1 MKNSIRPFLTLMIC
15 LLPSLGFAQL
25 GGQRAFEYLN
35 LPGNAR
41 LAALGGANITS
52 GWLDPAMI
60 HTNPALLNPEWN
72 KQVVLSRLGYFADIG
87 QTSLVYARE
96 LNSGTW
102 AVGMSYLDYGDIQSF
117 DNEGFLN
124 GEFTIAEYAFTLS
137 YAKAFGP
144 FRAGVTGRLAVSDLA
159 SFQASALLFDFGGTF
174 KHPEKDLTVGMV
186 IRNLGALL
194 SDYTEDNNSQ
204 LPLDVQIGATYKPE
218 YMPFRFS
225 VTARNLNRSDVV
237 FFDPAGNSLVGQN
250 EEPGFSEEIFRRLVF
265 GTELIF
271 SPNFQFRFGYN
282 HLLRQELR
290 LADASGGAG
299 FSFGFMLK
307 IKKMEFSY
315 GRALYHT
322 AGGSNTLQLAINTS
336 GLIKKK
342 QTNVGQ

>member
-1 MKNSIRPFLTLMIC
+1 MSMRNSLILLLV
-15 LLPSLGFAQL
+15 LLPSLSFAQL
-25 GGQRAFEYLN
+25 GGQRAFEFLN
-35 LPGNAR
+35 IPGNAR
-41 LAALGGANITS
+41 LAALGGSNITS
-52 GWLDPAMI
+52 GWLDPAMVNS
-60 HTNPALLNPEWN
+60 NPALLNPDWS
-72 KQVVLSRLGYFADIG
+72 KQIVLNRLGYFADIG

-96 LNSGTW
+96 LNSGSW
-102 AVGMSYLDYGDIQSF
+102 ALGLNYLDYGDIQSF

-124 GEFTIAEYAFTLS
+124 GEFTIAEYAFTLTHS
-137 YAKAFGP
+137 RAFGP
-144 FRAGVTGRLAVSDLA
+144 FRAGITARMAVSDLA
-159 SFQASALLFDFGGTF
+159 SFKASAFLFDFGGTF
-174 KHPEKDLTVGMV
+174 RHPEKDLTVGMV
-186 IRNLGALL
+186 IRNLGVLL
-194 SDYTEDNNSQ
+194 SDYTDDNNSQ
-204 LPLDVQIGATYKPE
+204 LPLDVQLGVTYKPQ

-225 VTARNLNRSDVV
+225 VTARNLNRTDAV

-250 EEPGFSEEIFRRLVF
+250 EEPGFSEEVFRRLVF

-271 SPNFQFRFGYN
+271 SPNFQLRFGYN

-307 IKKMEFSY
+307 IKRMEFSY

-342 QTNVGQ
+342 ETNAGQ